1 LAGRLAAAILFLVAA
16 TLPASEI
23 QVPSTRVRVDE
34 PFRIAVALEGEE
46 ASVDDVELPL
56 TNLEIDSGP
65 SVSSQY
71 QWMNGVAS
79 RKKTFTWLVH
89 ALAPG
94 TATAGPVVIRHDG
107 GTTTLPAVSV
117 EAVPD
122 VAITTT
128 DPSELLTAYAAAGRE
143 QVGLVAE
150 LSNPQ
155 PIVGQQTIVT
165 WYLYTA
171 ESLRDV
177 RVASPPQ
184 LAGFWTEELPVLNED
199 GELVTLAGG
208 VAARKIP
215 IRRVALF
222 PLASGSVTV
231 PPLEVAIE
239 ILQRIDDLSG
249 RFGMFEARVAEI
261 RRKSQPVSLTVRPS
275 PSGEGLAV
283 GRFSIGCSPP
293 KLPQQGPVSFEVA
306 VMGDG
311 NLRAAIPPQLASRVD
326 AEVSIQDVR
335 TEVERSPAGARLRR
349 TWRFLIYPHRSGS
362 LTVPPVLFRFVD
374 PSKNAVGESRCGGVT
389 VNVRQASLP
398 STGAEQARRSTG
410 SADRGDLIAIVA
422 GVGLLALTVFLF
434 TGVIRSRKRRQ
445 VARSLVAESAR
456 ETRHRL
462 DEHLA
467 SLGVDPL
474 QLRPGSAA
482 AEEFRAVMV
491 LLELHERERSLD
503 DDVTEELQRRID
515 RLLRVVR
522 SSARQ

>member
-1 LAGRLAAAILFLVAA
+1 LAGRFAAALLFLVAA
-16 TLPASEI
+16 TARASEI

-46 ASVDDVELPL
+46 ASVDDVDLPL

-94 TATAGPVVIRHDG
+94 TAAAGPVVIRHDG

-150 LSNPQ
+150 VSNPQ
-155 PIVGQQTIVT
+155 PFAGQQTIVT

-184 LAGFWTEELPVLNED
+184 LTGFWTEELPVLNED
-199 GELVTLAGG
+199 GELVMLAGE

-222 PLASGSVTV
+222 PLASGSVAV

-239 ILQRIDDLSG
+239 ILQRIDNLSG

-261 RRKSQPVSLTVRPS
+261 RRKSQPLSLTVRPA

-283 GRFSIGCSPP
+283 GRFSISCTPP
-293 KLPQQGPVSFEVA
+293 KVPQQGPVSFEVT
-306 VMGDG
+306 VTGDG
-311 NLRAAIPPQLASRVD
+311 NLRASGAPQLASRVD
-326 AEVSIQDVR
+326 AEVSIQDVK

-349 TWRFLIYPHRSGS
+349 TWRFLIHPHRSGS

-374 PSKNAVGESRCGGVT
+374 PSKNAVGEIRCGGVT
-389 VNVRQASLP
+389 VDVRQASLP
-398 STGAEQARRSTG
+398 STGIGQSRRSTD
-410 SADRGDLIAIVA
+410 SADRRDLMAIVA

-434 TGVIRSRKRRQ
+434 TGVIRSRNRRQ
-445 VARSLVAESAR
+445 VARSLVAETAR

-462 DEHLA
+462 DEWFA
-467 SLGVDPL
+467 VRNIDPL
-474 QLRPGSAA
+474 RFADGSAA

-491 LLELHERERSLD
+491 LLEVHDRERTLEPE
-503 DDVTEELQRRID
+503 TAAELSRRLE
-515 RLLRVVR
+515 RLVR
-522 SSARQ
+522 ACR